1 MLRRSFFGVALLLA
15 TTVGCS
21 GVVQE
26 RPSTLPNRTL
36 VERYINEVWNKGNI
50 DAVDQLI
57 ASGFLDHDPATP
69 PNLPPG
75 AAGLKQHVAAMRA
88 AFPDVYFTIEDMIVA
103 GDKVV
108 TRWTVRGTHRG
119 ALMGIPPTNKQV
131 AVTGIWIDRI
141 ANGRIVEEWANWDT
155 IGLLRQLGAPPRP

>member
-1 MLRRSFFGVALLLA
+1 MLRPSFLAVALFLA
-15 TTVGCS
+15 LSFGCS
-21 GVVQE
+21 RAVQE
-26 RPSTLPNRTL
+26 RSATVSNRAL
-36 VERYINEVWNKGNI
+36 VERYISEVWNKGNI

-57 ASGFLDHDPATP
+57 ASEFLDHDPANP

-88 AFPDVYFTIEDMIVA
+88 AFPDVHFTVEDMVVA

-108 TRWTVRGTHRG
+108 TRWTVRGTHKG